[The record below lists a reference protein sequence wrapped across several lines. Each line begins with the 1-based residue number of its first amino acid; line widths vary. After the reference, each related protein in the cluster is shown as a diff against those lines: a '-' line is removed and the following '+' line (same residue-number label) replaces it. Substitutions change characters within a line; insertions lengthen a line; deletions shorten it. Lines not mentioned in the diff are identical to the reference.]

1 MKAVVDA
8 YNGSVTF
15 YVFATDDPIIKAYRK
30 MLPGLF
36 KDRAAMP
43 ENLRRHIRYPE
54 DLFTVQAEMYGTYHM
69 TNPTTFYNREDRW
82 EAPRELYLNNE
93 VEVQPYYVMAQMP
106 GRKLP
111 SSC

>member
-1 MKAVVDA
+1 MIDA

-15 YVFATDDPIIKAYRK
+15 YVFDNRDPIIKAYRK

-36 KDRAAMP
+36 KDRNEMP
-43 ENLRRHIRYPE
+43 QNLQHHIRYPE

-82 EAPRELYLNNE
+82 EVPHELYRDREIE
-93 VEVQPYYVMAQMP
+93 VRPYYVIAQ
-106 GRKLP
+106 LP
-111 SSC
+111 NAARPEFL